1 MTPILQCTKVTKKFG
16 GFTAVSDVDL
26 SLQPGTV
33 LGFLGPNGAGKSTT
47 IRMLLGL
54 SAPTAGSVAL
64 FGSDPLSD
72 VGVRTRIGYSPGE
85 LRLDDRLTVA
95 ATLQS
100 WERLRGGVDTAYRDE
115 LVERLGVQ
123 IDRHVRGLS
132 TGNRRKVALVG
143 ALMSRPEL
151 LILDEPTN
159 GLDPLVQNE
168 FMGILEEAVARG
180 TSVLLSSHILSEVER
195 IADRVAV
202 IRAGKIIAEGPTGEL
217 RRGVAQE
224 FRAVFAGAAA
234 AGVASASAREAI
246 ATLEGAE
253 SLEWREPAELRI
265 RWIGEPRPL
274 LQVLA
279 EHDLVSLTAPEPDLE
294 SAFMSY
300 YSADDEAGGDGA
312 TAGGAS

>member
-1 MTPILQCTKVTKKFG
+1 MNPILHCTKVTKKFG
-16 GFTAVSDVDL
+16 SFTAVSDVDL
-26 SLQPGTV
+26 SLQTGTV

-54 SAPTAGSVAL
+54 SAPSNGSVAL
-64 FGSDPLSD
+64 FGSDPLRE
-72 VGVRTRIGYSPGE
+72 VEVRARVGYSPGE

-100 WERLRGGVDTAYRDE
+100 WERLRGGVDADYRDE
-115 LVERLGVQ
+115 LVDRLGVQ

-132 TGNRRKVALVG
+132 TGNRRKLALVG

-159 GLDPLVQNE
+159 GLDPLVQHE
-168 FMGILEEAVARG
+168 FMGVLEEAVQRG
-180 TSVLLSSHILSEVER
+180 ASVLLSSHILSEVER

-202 IRAGKIIAEGPTGEL
+202 IRAGKIVAEGPTGEL

-224 FRAVFAGAAA
+224 FRAVFAGDAVEVAA
-234 AGVASASAREAI
+234 ASARDAI
-246 ATLEGAE
+246 AALEGAE
-253 SLEWREPAELRI
+253 SLESHEPAELRI
-265 RWIGEPRPL
+265 RWIGEPRQL
-274 LQVLA
+274 LQELA
-279 EHDLVSLTAPEPDLE
+279 KHDLASLTAPEPDLE

-300 YSADDEAGGDGA
+300 YRADGDASGDAAKAGK
-312 TAGGAS
+312 AS